1 MFDFYHSGSQVGM
14 AINTLPGL
22 FLMLYIILEITL
34 YLSSG
39 SGLFYK
45 LFLIIRV
52 NLQMKK
58 HIPKWWKIS
67 PFYSFRTILSVKPD
81 KIYSNK
87 QLDAIKGWSFF
98 IKVNS
103 KYKEDLFAISRIYV
117 NRWGKVID
125 NSFIDLDHFDN
136 NHKSELV
143 KWQREKLLKEIGI

>member
-14 AINTLPGL
+14 SINTLPGL
-22 FLMLYIILEITL
+22 FLILYIILEITM

-39 SGLFYK
+39 SGLLYK

-52 NLQMKK
+52 NLQMFK

-67 PFYSFRTILSVKPD
+67 PLYSFRTILSIKPD
-81 KIYSNK
+81 THVRRR
-87 QLDAIKGWSFF
+87 IKGYSFI

-143 KWQREKLLKEIGI
+143 QWQRERSLKNIGI